1 MPGAGQQRALP
12 CAPRCGLEAGAPLS
26 AWGGGAQ
33 RRAAPGAGLQRWLCG
48 PAGVEPAGAGHPD
61 RDPGPLKTPVALQA
75 LAAAP
80 PVPPDNAGWLNCEG
94 PMRFITDTIPVLKA
108 RLARGETSCEALVAG
123 ALEAAA
129 APAAASVF
137 TTLYPQAGLPVSV
150 KDLYD
155 VAGETTLAG
164 SVVCRGEPVAAADA
178 PAVAR
183 LRGAGAALL
192 GKTNMTEFAF
202 SGVGIN
208 PHHGTPRNP
217 ADAGLA
223 RIPGGSS
230 SGAAVSVAL
239 GLAVAGLGSD
249 TGGSIRIP
257 AALCGLVGF
266 KSTQSRVPRQGA
278 LELSRSL
285 DTVCAMTRSVAD
297 CLTVDAVLAGAPL
310 PVQRRPLAGL
320 RLALPQTVLL
330 DALEPAVAQAHA
342 HALTR
347 LSAAG
352 AQLIEIPLSELAE
365 IPRLN
370 APGGFSP
377 VEAYAVHHLRL
388 ARARAQFDPRV
399 AARIELGAPV
409 TAREYIAMQDH
420 RADWIARV
428 EAQLE
433 GFDAVLCPTVPVLAP
448 AIDALVASDEAFF
461 KANGLLLRNTFAFN
475 YLDGCAFSLPCQ
487 AAGELPVGLML
498 ASVRGDDARLA
509 SVALAV
515 EQALA

>member
-123 ALEAAA
+123 ALE
-129 APAAASVF
+129 PA
-137 TTLYPQAGLPVSV
+137 
-150 KDLYD
+150 
-155 VAGETTLAG
+155 
-164 SVVCRGEPVAAADA
+164 AAADA